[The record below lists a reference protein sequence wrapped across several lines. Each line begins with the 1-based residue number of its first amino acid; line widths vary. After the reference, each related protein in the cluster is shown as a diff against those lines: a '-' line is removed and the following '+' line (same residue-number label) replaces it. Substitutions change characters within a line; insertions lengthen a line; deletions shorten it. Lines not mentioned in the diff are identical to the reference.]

1 MIENKYFKQAQLML
15 QFLPLVMKHD
25 HFALKGGTAINFFI
39 RNLPRLSIDI
49 DLAYIPVEDRKE
61 SIQNISNSLKD
72 ISISAKKVIGNV
84 RIVPKVLSELN
95 LWQGIVIE
103 QEGIMVKIEP
113 NLIIRGTVFPCEMRD
128 ISEEASDLFE
138 MFVSINT
145 LSFADLFGGK
155 ICAALDRQHPRD
167 LFDIKL
173 LFENEGLSDN
183 IRKAFLVYLISHNRP
198 IHELLEP
205 GFVDF
210 KDIFES
216 EFAGLTK
223 MMVKYEEL
231 VETRQK
237 LISKIKNDL
246 TDDEKRFLISI
257 KKREPDWDLLGL
269 KGVENLPAVRWKLI
283 NLNKMHAKKHLQALN
298 KLGKILG
305 F

>member
-1 MIENKYFKQAQLML
+1 MIENIYFKQAHLMVQL
-15 QFLPLVMKHD
+15 LPFVMKHD
-25 HFALKGGTAINFFI
+25 HFALKGGTAINFFV

-49 DLAYIPVEDRKE
+49 DLAYIPVEDRKK
-61 SIQNISNSLKD
+61 SIQNISDSLKN
-72 ISISAKKVIGNV
+72 ISSSVKEVIGNV
-84 RIVPKVLSELN
+84 RVAPKILSELN
-95 LWQGIVIE
+95 LWRGIVIE
-103 QEGIMVKIEP
+103 KEGIIVKIEP
-113 NLIIRGTVFPCEMRD
+113 NLIIRGPVFPCEMRD
-128 ISEEASDLFE
+128 ISEEARDLFE

-173 LFENEGLSDN
+173 LFGNEGLTDD

-198 IHELLEP
+198 IHELLDP
-205 GFVDF
+205 GFMDF
-210 KDIFES
+210 KDIFEK
-216 EFAGLTK
+216 EFASITR
-223 MMVKYEEL
+223 MDVKYSEL

-246 TDDEKRFLISI
+246 TLDEKRFLISV

-269 KGVENLPAVRWKLI
+269 KGIEHLPAVRWKLI
-283 NLNKMHAKKHLQALN
+283 NLSRMPAKKHLQALN
-298 KLGKILG
+298 KLEKILG